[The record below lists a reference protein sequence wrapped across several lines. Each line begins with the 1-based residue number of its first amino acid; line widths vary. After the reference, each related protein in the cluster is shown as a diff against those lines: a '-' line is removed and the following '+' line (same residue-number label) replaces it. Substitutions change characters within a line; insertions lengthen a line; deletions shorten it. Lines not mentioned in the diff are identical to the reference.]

1 MKLCHHFFRR
11 RREMEVPLI
20 RFLFLLPMGV
30 VGVAEV
36 EALERGK
43 ESTDDLPCE
52 KNDEKKNDLRQSS
65 PFPLE

>member
-1 MKLCHHFFRR
+1 
-11 RREMEVPLI
+11 MEVPLI